1 MGKPTTDQRGIKLKK
16 SKRKTEHRF
25 RGVTIP
31 TSSHPIIRQVK
42 RRGANPSIHGNKL
55 WKSSRLVIDY
65 LHKNPPKHSD
75 RVLDVGCGWGISGIW
90 CAKSLGSKVTSVDAD
105 PDVFPYLEATALLNG
120 VETKHLVSRFEDL
133 STKQLSKYDLL
144 IGADICFWDELV
156 KPVSNMVKRAV
167 KAGVKKIII
176 ADPRREPFFEV
187 AERCEKRHYAEV
199 LDWEVRS
206 PITAEGS
213 LLIIENA

>member
-1 MGKPTTDQRGIKLKK
+1 M
-16 SKRKTEHRF
+16 
-25 RGVTIP
+25 
-31 TSSHPIIRQVK
+31 IRQVK
-42 RRGANPSIHGNKL
+42 RNGADPSIHGNKL
-55 WKSSRLVIDY
+55 WKSSRLIIDY
-65 LHKNPPKHSD
+65 LDKNPPEYSKKII
-75 RVLDVGCGWGISGIW
+75 DVGCGWGITGIW

-120 VETKHLVSRFEDL
+120 VETKQLVSRFEDL
-133 STKQLSKYDLL
+133 TTKQLSKYDML

-176 ADPRREPFFEV
+176 ADPQREPFFEV
-187 AERCEKRHYAEV
+187 AKRCEKRHYAEV
-199 LDWEVRS
+199 LEWEVRS
-206 PITAEGS
+206 KVTAEGS

>member
-1 MGKPTTDQRGIKLKK
+1 M
-16 SKRKTEHRF
+16 
-25 RGVTIP
+25 
-31 TSSHPIIRQVK
+31 IRQVK
-42 RRGANPSIHGNKL
+42 RQGADPSIHGNKT
-55 WKSSRLVIDY
+55 WKSSRLIIDY
-65 LHKNPPKHSD
+65 LHKNPPEHSKK
-75 RVLDVGCGWGISGIW
+75 VIDVGCGWGITGIW

-105 PDVFPYLEATALLNG
+105 SDVFPYLEATALLNG
-120 VETKHLVSRFEDL
+120 VKTKHLVSRFEDL
-133 STKQLSKYDLL
+133 TTKQLSKYDML

-156 KPVSNMVKRAV
+156 RPVTNMVRRAV

-176 ADPRREPFFEV
+176 ADPQREPFFEV

-199 LDWEVRS
+199 LEWEVRS

>member
-1 MGKPTTDQRGIKLKK
+1 MKQR
-16 SKRKTEHRF
+16 KRKTEHRF
-25 RGVTIP
+25 RGITIP

-42 RRGANPSIHGNKL
+42 RNGADPSIHGNKL

-65 LHKNPPKHSD
+65 LHKHPPEHSK

-90 CAKSLGSKVTSVDAD
+90 CAKSLGSKVTSMDAD

-120 VETKHLVSRFEDL
+120 VKTKQLVSRFEKL
-133 STKQLSKYDLL
+133 SKKELSKYDML

-167 KAGVKKIII
+167 EAGVKKIII
-176 ADPRREPFFEV
+176 ADPQRDPFFEV
-187 AERCEKRHYAEV
+187 ARRCEKRHYAEV
-199 LDWEVRS
+199 LEWE
-206 PITAEGS
+206 TKGS
-213 LLIIENA
+213 VAAQGALLIIENA